1 MYKQLIQLIL
11 GLVCLWTSGLTFG
24 QTGLQALHLSAW
36 GYPTGYAETTH
47 TINFNRF
54 LGDTVQQ
61 PIFQIQSRFPTLS
74 FLFGR
79 TNGTESPNKPSSDS
93 EQHSFSLE
101 DVGVYLSYR
110 SRGNLYF
117 RGLVGAPL
125 YSNTKGLQNYF
136 HNALDVDL
144 EYRGAIGLRLGE
156 RGAFNVELEFLG
168 NRLTGE
174 ANMISIGARYQ
185 F

>member
-1 MYKQLIQLIL
+1 MCIRDR
-11 GLVCLWTSGLTFG
+11 SG
-24 QTGLQALHLSAW
+24 
-36 GYPTGYAETTH
+36 
-47 TINFNRF
+47 
-54 LGDTVQQ
+54 
-61 PIFQIQSRFPTLS
+61 
-74 FLFGR
+74 
-79 TNGTESPNKPSSDS
+79 
-93 EQHSFSLE
+93 
-101 DVGVYLSYR
+101 
-110 SRGNLYF
+110 GNLYF
-117 RGLVGAPL
+117 RGLVGGPL
-125 YSNTKGLQNYF
+125 YSNTNGLQNYF